1 MRIEL
6 AGFNTDIQ
14 NSGTTPETLSASYAR
29 ISRDPRPIDVLRK
42 EAAGEVEKARA
53 SNRRIVFEYGHGSVA
68 EHAVFN
74 FDVIDISRLAAEE
87 LQNFRMASFT
97 EKSQRY
103 IRIGEDLVLPPELNG
118 NDEIRFRETASNL
131 FEIYGN
137 LYNGLMESGG
147 DRDTARED
155 ARYVLPLATSCQ
167 MGMTANARE
176 LEHIIRRLSCH
187 PFAEVRMLSEKFLE
201 LVMDASPSLFLFLEP
216 TAMDNFAHSMSPVD
230 SAALSEIVL
239 VDCDD
244 DSKVGSLL
252 LQRKNGVP
260 LEAAGGMWAELDEG
274 EREELFMD
282 ALSGLGIHDSVPR
295 YWEFFNA
302 EFELILSAS
311 AYAQMKRH
319 RMCTRLVS
327 VYDPVLGVTVPASIY
342 SAGLESDFMEGIR
355 IAEEASGSLGILY
368 PYMLTNA
375 HRRRIVINING
386 RELYHFS
393 RLREDSHAQWD
404 IRKIAH
410 SMLHAVREVAPL
422 TMVLTGGK
430 SDISGLFI

>member
-14 NSGTTPETLSASYAR
+14 NGGGTPETLAASYAR

-53 SNRRIVFEYGHGSVA
+53 SNRRIVFEYGHGSIA

-87 LQNFRMASFT
+87 LQNFRLASFT

-103 IRIGEDLVLPPELNG
+103 IRIGKDLVLPPELNG
-118 NDEIRFRETASNL
+118 NDEIRFRGTADNL
-131 FEIYGN
+131 FEIYEK
-137 LYNGLMESGG
+137 LYNGLIENGA
-147 DRDTARED
+147 DKDTSKED
-155 ARYVLPLATSCQ
+155 ARYILPLATSCQ

-187 PFAEVRMLSEKFLE
+187 PFAEVRKLSEKLLE
-201 LVMDASPSLFLFLEP
+201 LVMDASPSLFLFLEA
-216 TAMDNFAHSMSPVD
+216 TAMDHFAHSMSPVD
-230 SAALSEIVL
+230 SAASCDVVL

-252 LQRKNGVP
+252 LQRENGVP
-260 LEAAGGMWAELDEG
+260 IEIAVRMWAELNSP
-274 EREELFMD
+274 EREELFMN

-295 YWEFFNA
+295 CWEFFHA

-319 RMCTRLVS
+319 RICTRLIS
-327 VYDPVLGVTVPASIY
+327 VYDPVLGVTVPASI
-342 SAGLESDFMEGIR
+342 SNAGLERDFMEGIR
-355 IAEEASGSLGILY
+355 IAEETSGSLGIFY

-375 HRRRIVINING
+375 HRRRVVVGING

-404 IRKIAH
+404 IRSIAH
-410 SMLHAVREVAPL
+410 CMLHAVREAAPL
-422 TMVLTGGK
+422 TTVLTGGK
-430 SDISGLFI
+430 SDISGFFT

>member
-14 NSGTTPETLSASYAR
+14 NGGGTPETLSASYAR

-103 IRIGEDLVLPPELNG
+103 IRIGKDLILPPELG
-118 NDEIRFRETASNL
+118 GDDEARFRGAADNL
-131 FEIYGN
+131 FEIYDK
-137 LYNGLMESGG
+137 LYNGLIESGA
-147 DRDTARED
+147 DIDTSKED
-155 ARYVLPLATSCQ
+155 ARYILPLATSCQ

-176 LEHIIRRLSCH
+176 LEHIIRRLSSH
-187 PFAEVRMLSEKFLE
+187 PFTEVRQLSEKLLE

-216 TAMDNFAHSMSPVD
+216 TAMDSFAHSMSPVD
-230 SAALSEIVL
+230 SAAASDVVL
-239 VDCDD
+239 LDCDD
-244 DSKVGSLL
+244 DSKIGSLL
-252 LQRKNGVP
+252 LQRENGVP
-260 LEAAGGMWAELDEG
+260 IAIAGKMWAELNAG
-274 EREELFMD
+274 EREKLFME

-295 YWEFFNA
+295 CWEFFHA

-327 VYDPVLGVTVPASIY
+327 VYDPVLGVTVPASI
-342 SAGLESDFMEGIR
+342 SNAGLESDFMEGIR
-355 IAEEASGSLGILY
+355 IAEDASGSLGILY

-375 HRRRIVINING
+375 HRRRVVIKING

-404 IRKIAH
+404 IRLIAH
-410 SMLHAVREVAPL
+410 SMLNAVREAAPL
-422 TMVLTGGK
+422 TTVLTGGK